1 MESIA
6 APSYLTP
13 AEYLVLERKATT
25 KSEYLNGRVY
35 AMVGASR
42 EHNLIAVNMASELH
56 GQLRERPCET
66 YINDMRVKIAPAGLY
81 TYPDVVVV
89 CEKPRFE
96 DADLDT
102 LLNPTVLIEVLSPST
117 EAYDRGEKF
126 AHYRRL
132 ESLREYLLV
141 AQNRVC
147 VERYFRQGAQWL
159 LTEFSARDDEIDL
172 VSIGCQL
179 SLRAIYA
186 KVEFPASKVPRSQKT
201 S

>member
-6 APSYLTP
+6 APAYLTS
-13 AEYLVLERKATT
+13 AEYLALERKATT

-66 YINDMRVKIAPAGLY
+66 YINDMRVKVAPAGLY

-89 CEKPRFE
+89 CENPRFE
-96 DADLDT
+96 DDDLDT
-102 LLNPTVLIEVLSPST
+102 LLNPTVLIEILSPST

-126 AHYRRL
+126 AYYRQL

-159 LTEFSARDDEIDL
+159 LTEFSALDDEIDL
-172 VSIGCQL
+172 VSISCQL

-186 KVEFPASKVPRSQKT
+186 KVEFLAGEVPRAQRT

>member
-126 AHYRRL
+126 AHYRQL

-159 LTEFSARDDEIDL
+159 LTEFSVRDDEIDL

-186 KVEFPASKVPRSQKT
+186 KVEFPASEVPRSQKT

>member
-126 AHYRRL
+126 AHYRQL

-159 LTEFSARDDEIDL
+159 LTEFSALDDEIDL
-172 VSIGCQL
+172 VSISCQL

-186 KVEFPASKVPRSQKT
+186 KVEFPASEVPRSQKT